1 MSRRLPPSAASRLVD
16 ALVARSPAVRWDDL
30 PPLAASD
37 EGAVLDS
44 SGAAMRDEILGRCG
58 PGKLPSGG
66 EFARLALEGALLTP
80 YDVTMCAR
88 WRSCRQVYRFD
99 ATLAAELGGQGD
111 GAAVPAEALRMLP
124 YPIVYVEAP
133 ALEAPW
139 PGGPRP
145 ARGFLA
151 WVDRD
156 PETGTDVLVLCWVPS
171 GGGGQGAPG
180 RHVTF
185 LPLDWAGTVAG
196 FGEAA
201 AANDR
206 AAFERMG
213 FDVEAVTD
221 GFGDCVDRAVSL
233 LLYIVSEEADVE
245 VVYAPPS
252 GGRDQRAGR
261 RSSPETVHAV
271 GARVGRALGEA
282 KRRWRQREGARTG
295 RTVAPHVRSAHW
307 QHYWV
312 GPRRGREDGM
322 PGDRLVLRWVA
333 PTLVLGGGGEE
344 TVHEARMGEDT

>member
-58 PGKLPSGG
+58 PGELPSGG

-88 WRSCRQVYRFD
+88 WRSCRQVYHFD

-111 GAAVPAEALRMLP
+111 GDAVPAEALRMLP

-139 PGGPRP
+139 PGGPVP

-156 PETGTDVLVLCWVPS
+156 PEGEHVEELVLCWAV
-171 GGGGQGAPG
+171 PG
-180 RHVTF
+180 RGPGGRASAY
-185 LPLDWAGTVAG
+185 LPFDWSGTIADFARETARNDVEAFAEVGLDVEVGRDG
-196 FGEAA
+196 FGE
-201 AANDR
+201 
-206 AAFERMG
+206 
-213 FDVEAVTD
+213 
-221 GFGDCVDRAVSL
+221 CVGMALSL

-282 KRRWRQREGARTG
+282 RRRWRQREGARTG

-312 GPRRGREDGM
+312 GPRRGRADGM